1 MDKDEDQAD
10 GVDVIQDFDL
20 SEADS
25 SVVDEDQEVAILKAM
40 KTVVPQR

>member
-20 SEADS
+20 SEADFML
-25 SVVDEDQEVAILKAM
+25 DGQ
-40 KTVVPQR
+40 